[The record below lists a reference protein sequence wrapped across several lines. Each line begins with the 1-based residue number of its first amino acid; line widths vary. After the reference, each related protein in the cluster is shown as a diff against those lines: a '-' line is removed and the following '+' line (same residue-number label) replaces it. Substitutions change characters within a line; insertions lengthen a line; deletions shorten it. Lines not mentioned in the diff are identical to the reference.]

1 MSSNV
6 RQRESLRDIAR
17 RLILNEAPSPSSP
30 AVAHGKADRYGNVL
44 IDSLLKN
51 RDALKSVAR
60 DPGDQA
66 LIIAAAIGISGNESR
81 FDKESKTYLSG
92 MGRGFLNARDTE
104 IAVSKYV
111 PFADPSIG
119 PAQMQYSRV
128 TDDVK
133 KTLGI
138 QSPDDMTDNVK
149 AVLAAAIYLSGLY
162 TRAKAL
168 GYSTDKPGQRSGVKK
183 GVFTSTG
190 NAALDLAIA
199 AYNGDPDRVLTRYY
213 IAPGKEIGTRQREG
227 EKLPN
232 SKLDKDY
239 IPAYYGGDAEPTDA
253 EIQATDAQVFR
264 NTADYVSHVAEKFP
278 EIHYNVRRIMGL

>member
-1 MSSNV
+1 
-6 RQRESLRDIAR
+6 
-17 RLILNEAPSPSSP
+17 
-30 AVAHGKADRYGNVL
+30 
-44 IDSLLKN
+44 
-51 RDALKSVAR
+51 
-60 DPGDQA
+60 
-66 LIIAAAIGISGNESR
+66 
-81 FDKESKTYLSG
+81 
-92 MGRGFLNARDTE
+92 
-104 IAVSKYV
+104 
-111 PFADPSIG
+111 
-119 PAQMQYSRV
+119 
-128 TDDVK
+128 
-133 KTLGI
+133 
-138 QSPDDMTDNVK
+138 MTDNVK
-149 AVLAAAIYLSGLY
+149 AVLAAAIYLSDLY

-227 EKLPN
+227 DQAPN

-239 IPAYYGGDAEPTDA
+239 IPAFHGGDAEPTDA

-278 EIHYNVRRIMGL
+278 EIHYNVKRIMGL